1 MKTSNISL
9 KSSNLILAVI
19 YTVGHLFIAMACALI
34 ITGAAINLAAIDA
47 IIEPL
52 INGFWFY
59 ALHKIWVESKVEY
72 TDVINE
78 FKGYKF
84 FSKINGFTLALIYT
98 IGHFGIAMTCASL
111 ITGVALNLAAIDA
124 IVEPLING
132 VWFYLLHKIWFRMF
146 MKNGIVESGMLS
158 SINSSVLSPKGRYS
172 KKENQEV

>member
-1 MKTSNISL
+1 
-9 KSSNLILAVI
+9 
-19 YTVGHLFIAMACALI
+19 
-34 ITGAAINLAAIDA
+34 
-47 IIEPL
+47 
-52 INGFWFY
+52 
-59 ALHKIWVESKVEY
+59 
-72 TDVINE
+72 
-78 FKGYKF
+78 
-84 FSKINGFTLALIYT
+84 
-98 IGHFGIAMTCASL
+98 MTCASL

>member
-1 MKTSNISL
+1 MNTSNMSL
-9 KSSNLILAVI
+9 KSSNLVLAVI
-19 YTVGHLFIAMACALI
+19 YTVGHLFIAMTCALI
-34 ITGAAINLAAIDA
+34 ITGAAVNLAAIDA
-47 IIEPL
+47 IIEPV

-72 TDVINE
+72 TEVINE

-132 VWFYLLHKIWFRMF
+132 VWFYVLHRIWSGMF

-158 SINSSVLSPKGRYS
+158 SINTSVLSPKGRYS